1 MGVIVPMN
9 PNEITSN
16 SKESKPQWLIA
27 DLRSDHAGET
37 GAIWI
42 YQGILL
48 TTSEEAVK
56 EFAKNHLTTELS
68 HLEKIESFLDEKDR
82 SVLIPL
88 WKILGFL
95 TGALPAIFGSR
106 AVFATISA
114 VENFVVAHYQAQI
127 RRLRNENIHPHIS
140 SVLQSCRDDEA
151 QHEAEAA
158 SLISSQPGKLLRAWC
173 RLVSVGS
180 NFAVKLARMI

>member
-1 MGVIVPMN
+1 MVPN
-9 PNEITSN
+9 DAIPNLR
-16 SKESKPQWLIA
+16 ESKPQWLVA

-37 GAIWI
+37 GF
-42 YQGILL
+42 GILS
-48 TTSEEAVK
+48 TTNEDAVK
-56 EFAKNHLTTELS
+56 EFAQHHLATELR
-68 HLEKIESFLDEKDR
+68 HLEEIEKFLDKKDR

-95 TGALPAIFGSR
+95 TGALPALIGPR

-114 VENFVVAHYQAQI
+114 IENFVVAHYQAQI

-140 SVLQSCRDDEA
+140 SVFTSRAATMKRNMKSEA
-151 QHEAEAA
+151 T
-158 SLISSQPGKLLRAWC
+158 SLISRQPDRFLRAWC
-173 RLVSVGS
+173 CLISVGS

>member
-1 MGVIVPMN
+1 MN

-16 SKESKPQWLIA
+16 LRESKPQWLIA

-42 YQGILL
+42 YQAILL

-68 HLEKIESFLDEKDR
+68 HLEKIESFLDKKDR

-114 VENFVVAHYQAQI
+114 VENFVVLHYQSQI
-127 RRLRNENIHPHIS
+127 HRLQNENIHPVICS
-140 SVLQSCRDDEA
+140 ALQACCDDEA
-151 QHEAEAA
+151 KHESEATD
-158 SLISSQPGKLLRAWC
+158 LLLRQPGSLLSMWC
-173 RLVSVGS
+173 RLVSTGS
-180 NFAVKLARMI
+180 KIAVKLARVI

>member
-1 MGVIVPMN
+1 MN
-9 PNEITSN
+9 PNEVTSN
-16 SKESKPQWLIA
+16 LRESKPQWLIA

-42 YQGILL
+42 YKGILL
-48 TTSEEAVK
+48 TTSEEALK
-56 EFAKNHLTTELS
+56 EFATDHLTTELS
-68 HLEKIESFLDEKDR
+68 HLEKIESFLDKKDR

-114 VENFVVAHYQAQI
+114 VESFVVLHYQSQI
-127 RRLRNENIHPHIS
+127 HRLQNENIHPVICNA
-140 SVLQSCRDDEA
+140 LQTCCDDEA
-151 QHEAEAA
+151 KHESEAA
-158 SLISSQPGKLLRAWC
+158 SLVSSQPGKLLRAWC
-173 RLVSVGS
+173 CLISVGS

>member
-1 MGVIVPMN
+1 MIRS
-9 PNEITSN
+9 EITPN
-16 SKESKPQWLIA
+16 LRESKPRWLIA

-42 YQGILL
+42 YRGILSA
-48 TTSEEAVK
+48 TNEAAVRV
-56 EFAKNHLTTELS
+56 FAKHHLATELR
-68 HLEKIESFLDEKDR
+68 HLEKIESFLDKKDR
-82 SVLIPL
+82 SILIPL

-95 TGALPAIFGSR
+95 TGALPALIGSR

-114 VENFVVAHYQAQI
+114 VENFVVVHYQAQI
-127 RRLRNENIHPHIS
+127 YRLQNENIHPHIC

-151 QHEAEAA
+151 QHELEAA
-158 SLISSQPGKLLRAWC
+158 SLIRNQPGTLLRAWC

-180 NFAVKLARMI
+180 NVAVKLARMT

>member
-1 MGVIVPMN
+1 MSVIEVMVPN
-9 PNEITSN
+9 DAIPNLR
-16 SKESKPQWLIA
+16 ESKPPWLVA
-27 DLRSDHAGET
+27 DLRSDHTGET

-42 YQGILL
+42 YQGILS
-48 TTSEEAVK
+48 TTNEDAVK
-56 EFAKNHLTTELS
+56 EFAQHHLATELC
-68 HLEKIESFLDEKDR
+68 HLEEIEKFLDKKDR

-95 TGALPAIFGSR
+95 TGALPALIGPR

-127 RRLRNENIHPHIS
+127 RRLRNENIHPHIA

-158 SLISSQPGKLLRAWC
+158 SFISSQPGKLLRAWC
-173 RLVSVGS
+173 CLISVGS

>member
-9 PNEITSN
+9 PNEVTSN
-16 SKESKPQWLIA
+16 LKESKPQWLIA

-42 YQGILL
+42 YKGILL
-48 TTSEEAVK
+48 ATSEEALK
-56 EFAKNHLTTELS
+56 EFATDHLTTELS
-68 HLEKIESFLDEKDR
+68 HLETIESFLDKKDR

-114 VENFVVAHYQAQI
+114 VESFVVLHYQSQI
-127 RRLRNENIHPHIS
+127 HRLQNENIHPVICNA
-140 SVLQSCRDDEA
+140 LQTCCDDEA
-151 QHEAEAA
+151 KHESEATN
-158 SLISSQPGKLLRAWC
+158 LISRQPDRFLKAWC
-173 RLVSVGS
+173 RLVNVGS
-180 NFAVKLARMI
+180 NVAVKLARMI